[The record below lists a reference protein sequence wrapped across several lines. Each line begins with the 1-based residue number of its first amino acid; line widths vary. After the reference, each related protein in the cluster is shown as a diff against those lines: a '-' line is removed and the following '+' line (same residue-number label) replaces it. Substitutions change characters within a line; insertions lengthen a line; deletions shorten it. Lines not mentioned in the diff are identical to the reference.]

1 MMLEI
6 SVSGAIRIKEEIE
19 EKVFHALSN
28 VADGQGSLENVT
40 VRISLPDIGG
50 QTWENL
56 NNG

>member
-1 MMLEI
+1 MTLEI
-6 SVSGAIRIKEEIE
+6 SVSGAIRIRDEIE
-19 EKVFHALSN
+19 EKIFHALSN

-50 QTWENL
+50 STWENA

>member
-6 SVSGAIRIKEEIE
+6 SVSGAIRIRDEIE
-19 EKVFHALSN
+19 EKIFHALSN
-28 VADGQGSLENVT
+28 IADGKGSLENAT

-50 QTWENL
+50 STWENL